1 MTSHVAPRPAAPA
14 ALDGALT
21 ATEDTTEKEQDV
33 ALDPWRPPAAPP
45 RLEPGP
51 RNIDGVRRW
60 RLVHG
65 RYAPPAPAASPAYVA
80 HVLLL
85 VLAIAVL
92 GQRFVLPLGATPIGV
107 PLVAAY
113 AGVLL
118 LRVRGGLRYNR
129 VRTELFLLAAGA
141 LLIVTWANTF
151 EGSGWSLNSLL
162 LLLVLY
168 LPWVFCISPQYA
180 DQMRVLLRGFVRLM
194 VAAAATALAQMTTQ
208 LAGVWAYEDY
218 IDTFVPPDWLAQGY
232 NTSFPMTYNSP
243 IYKANAFLFL
253 EPSFLCQFLALGILV
268 GLLIKAPAWQL
279 LLLGLGM
286 ACTLSGTGILLLI
299 AGLVLLLLRYRQ
311 AIRPSYVIAGALA
324 LLVIFQTPAAPF
336 LLDRRDETT
345 QQGSSGYLRF
355 VQPYTEVI
363 AGLDAE
369 PERYVIGAGPGSA
382 DRLLESGLGGKGE
395 AVVYT
400 IAPKIVF
407 EYGLVAGT
415 VFVAF
420 LLVSVLRGPP
430 LRVLPGAMI
439 VMIFFLSGSL
449 LQPHTIITAWV
460 LTSIW
465 GRPVTLGMTDALAAW
480 RRQHGHP

>member
-1 MTSHVAPRPAAPA
+1 MA
-14 ALDGALT
+14 GAVET
-21 ATEDTTEKEQDV
+21 AVDDV
-33 ALDPWRPPAAPP
+33 AVDPWRRATSPP

-51 RNIDGVRRW
+51 ANLHGVHRW
-60 RLVHG
+60 RLASG
-65 RYAPPAPAASPAYVA
+65 KDDRPSPSASPVYVLR
-80 HVLLL
+80 VLCF
-85 VLAIAVL
+85 VLIVAVL

-113 AGVLL
+113 TGVLL
-118 LRVRGGLRYNR
+118 LRIRGGLRYNR

-141 LLIVTWANTF
+141 LLVVTWANTF
-151 EGSGWSLNSLL
+151 QGSNWSLNSLL

-168 LPWVFCISPQYA
+168 LPWVFCIPPAYSDRMKP
-180 DQMRVLLRGFVRLM
+180 LLRFYVHVM
-194 VAAAATALAQMTTQ
+194 VAVALTAIGQMTTQ
-208 LAGVWAYEDY
+208 LTGLWAYEDY
-218 IDTFVPPDWLAQGY
+218 VQTLVPPDWLAQGY

-253 EPSFLCQFLALGILV
+253 EPSFLCQFLSLAILV

-286 ACTLSGTGILLLI
+286 ACTLSGTGILLLV
-299 AGLVLLLLRYRQ
+299 AGLVLLVLRYPK
-311 AIRPSYVIAGALA
+311 AIRPSYVIAGVLG

-336 LLDRRDETT
+336 LLDRRSETT
-345 QQGSSGYLRF
+345 QEGSSGYLRF
-355 VQPYTEVI
+355 IQPYTEVV

-369 PERYVIGAGPGSA
+369 PQRYVIGAGPGSA

-400 IAPKIVF
+400 IAPKIAF
-407 EYGLVAGT
+407 EYGLAAGT

-430 LRVLPGAMI
+430 LRVLPGAMV
-439 VMIFFLSGSL
+439 VMTFFLSGSL
-449 LQPHTIITAWV
+449 LQTHTIVTAWM

-465 GRPVTLGMTDALAAW
+465 GRPITLGMTDALAAW
-480 RRQHGHP
+480 RRQHDIARGDGLTGRLVE